1 MLYITFCYALD
12 KEMLTMAAER
22 IHSIDP
28 SAHIYAV
35 NDPAAPIKEDIPG
48 VTLLPGDFPRGG
60 NLNGLQAVAGEL
72 AVFERLLL
80 QTGSEWLIKFDCDLW
95 ANNLTP
101 FLDVSPGAPDYLS
114 VERAEAFK
122 PSGLIYRLSRHM
134 VRECIAAFNARTHA
148 REWALNVGYH
158 YPEDCTIYGLAQQS
172 RMRCRLIPYASGY
185 TAGCG
190 DGGPGTNEHCH
201 RAGVVHC
208 GEPLPDGRR
217 ATREHSTL
225 RMRILLSESTARR
238 AVLHHPAQGDS
249 SP

>member
-1 MLYITFCYALD
+1 MLRMASARILELDPTAL
-12 KEMLTMAAER
+12 
-22 IHSIDP
+22 
-28 SAHIYAV
+28 IYAV
-35 NDPAAPIKEDIPG
+35 NDPAAPIKAEIPR
-48 VTLLPGDFPRGG
+48 VRML
-60 NLNGLQAVAGEL
+60 AGEL

-134 VRECIAAFNARTHA
+134 VRECIAAFNARTRA
-148 REWALNVGYH
+148 GEWALNVGYH
-158 YPEDCTIYGLAQQS
+158 YPEDCTIYGLAQQT

-201 RAGVVHC
+201 RAGVIHC
-208 GEPLPDGRR
+208 GEPLPDGTR
-217 ATREHSTL
+217 ATREHCTL
-225 RMRILLSESTARR
+225 RMRILHAEAAR
-238 AVLHHPAQGDS
+238 LDS
-249 SP
+249 SL